1 MRDLLNG
8 RFHYQE
14 AGILDRAHLRFFTL
28 TEIDSLFAQAGYG
41 PRSYTATTVP
51 VTEEDRALVD
61 ALKRLSSIDTSDQFR
76 VCQYLVKVAK

>member
-28 TEIDSLFAQAGYG
+28 TEIDSLSRKPGTDHA
-41 PRSYTATTVP
+41 
-51 VTEEDRALVD
+51 VT
-61 ALKRLSSIDTSDQFR
+61 RLPPSR
-76 VCQYLVKVAK
+76 

>member
-1 MRDLLNG
+1 
-8 RFHYQE
+8 
-14 AGILDRAHLRFFTL
+14 
-28 TEIDSLFAQAGYG
+28 
-41 PRSYTATTVP
+41 